1 MAEGGTPDNRL
12 LDANTGVVELDTLAV
27 AFRIKFRELMAV
39 GEELRELNQGL
50 EHRVREEVTAREAAQ
65 VRAAHAE
72 RMQALGQLAGGIAH
86 DINNV
91 LQAVT
96 GSATLIARRPA
107 DAERVMRFARMIL
120 DAGMRGTSVTQRLL
134 VFARRSDLRAEL
146 IDAEQLLIGI
156 HELLS
161 HSLGS
166 AIAVR
171 LGKAPETYRL
181 FADKAQLETVL

>member
-1 MAEGGTPDNRL
+1 M
-12 LDANTGVVELDTLAV
+12 
-27 AFRIKFRELMAV
+27 
-39 GEELRELNQGL
+39 Q
-50 EHRVREEVTAREAAQ
+50 EEVTAREAAQ

-107 DAERVMRFARMIL
+107 DAERVMRFARIIL

-134 VFARRSDLRAEL
+134 VFARRSKLRAE
-146 IDAEQLLIGI
+146 
-156 HELLS
+156 
-161 HSLGS
+161 
-166 AIAVR
+166 
-171 LGKAPETYRL
+171 
-181 FADKAQLETVL
+181 